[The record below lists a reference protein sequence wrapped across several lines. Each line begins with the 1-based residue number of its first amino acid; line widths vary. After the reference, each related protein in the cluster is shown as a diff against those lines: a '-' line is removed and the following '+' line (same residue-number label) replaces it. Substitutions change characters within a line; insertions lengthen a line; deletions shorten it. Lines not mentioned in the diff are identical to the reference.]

1 MTNRHT
7 TIDRWPFLHLV
18 MDKFMP
24 FKTFTAL
31 LLILLTSCVQA
42 PLDSVDEMR
51 YFARD
56 RNAAN
61 RINVYGERYSAA
73 KKRATQYREEAI
85 KLEDELGR
93 IRGLIQ
99 QARDLNTKASSELNL
114 LNAANEKLASELGA
128 AKAKQSALKNGAAP
142 KAVVPTQKK
151 PAAATATKKPAGAT
165 KKPVVAPKK

>member
-7 TIDRWPFLHLV
+7 TTDLWSFLYLV

-31 LLILLTSCVQA
+31 SLILLISCAQA
-42 PLDSVDEMR
+42 PLDSVEEMR

-61 RINVYGERYSAA
+61 QIDVYGERYTAA
-73 KKRATQYREEAI
+73 KNRAAQYRAEAV

-99 QARDLNTKASSELNL
+99 QARDLNTKTSSELDL
-114 LNAANEKLASELGA
+114 LNAANEKLMSKLEA
-128 AKAKQSALKNGAAP
+128 AKAKQSALKNPAAP
-142 KAVVPTQKK
+142 KAVVPTKKK
-151 PAAATATKKPAGAT
+151 PADVTKSLP
-165 KKPVVAPKK
+165 VAPKK